1 LQEIVM
7 KIPTRRRSTL
17 FAAVAAL
24 ALTAS
29 FSGAA
34 NAAQDPLT
42 AFLNFLTSAPAN
54 SKVNLGQGSG
64 NAGAIGR

>member
-1 LQEIVM
+1 M
-7 KIPTRRRSTL
+7 KARSTL
-17 FAAVAAL
+17 FSAIAAL
-24 ALTAS
+24 AFTAS

-34 NAAQDPLT
+34 NAANDPISS
-42 AFLNFLTSAPAN
+42 FLNYLTSAPSG